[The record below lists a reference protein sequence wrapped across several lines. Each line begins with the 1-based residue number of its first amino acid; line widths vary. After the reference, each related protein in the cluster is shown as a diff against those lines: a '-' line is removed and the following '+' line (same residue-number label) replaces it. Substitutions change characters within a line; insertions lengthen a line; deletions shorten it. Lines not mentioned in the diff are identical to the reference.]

1 MLDDGLLRRFS
12 CLAMVSKDYKSESR
26 TIQSASMLSALYK
39 RVPDM
44 AWDPW
49 NVKAQKR
56 SKRENKHFISSSI
69 SEYGHTCFKVSFK
82 INSSL
87 TTGTC
92 MYICK
97 WVDIQKLKL
106 MRLYTHTSLYCKS
119 FQKSF
124 FYMSCYVQYVLFIFY
139 KFMYSFVQKSVPL
152 FSSYIY
158 MYNYWIHEAC
168 MCKCL

>member
-1 MLDDGLLRRFS
+1 MLDDGLLRRFN

-26 TIQSASMLSALYK
+26 TVCQLECCQHCTKEFQLIFKPKKKDQ
-39 RVPDM
+39 
-44 AWDPW
+44 
-49 NVKAQKR
+49 
-56 SKRENKHFISSSI
+56 REKTNKHFIFSLI

-92 MYICK
+92 MYICE
-97 WVDIQKLKL
+97 WVYNIQNLKL
-106 MRLYTHTSLYCKS
+106 YMRLYTHTSLYCKS

-124 FYMSCYVQYVLFIFY
+124 FYMSCMYNMFCLYFTNSCTVLC
-139 KFMYSFVQKSVPL
+139 KSRCL
-152 FSSYIY
+152 CFLHTYIY
-158 MYNYWIHEAC
+158 MYKYWIHEAC